1 MYRILGAD
9 GKEYGPVSADVLRQ
23 WIAQGRA
30 NNQTRARAE
39 GATEWKLLS
48 ELPEFAAELAAKS
61 AATTAPSAMI
71 GPAAAEAPG
80 AEILARD
87 YDLDIGS
94 CISRGWDLVMK
105 HFWLTFGATFV
116 IQLIVG
122 VVGGIPLVGWALSA
136 VFLGGLDWMFLKL
149 VRGQKAEFGDA
160 FAG

>member
-1 MYRILGAD
+1 ILVALEADLCAPAAAADPLRNCPIQVDYSARIPQWRDHARNCMYRILGAD

-80 AEILARD
+80 AEI
-87 YDLDIGS
+87 
-94 CISRGWDLVMK
+94 
-105 HFWLTFGATFV
+105 
-116 IQLIVG
+116 
-122 VVGGIPLVGWALSA
+122 
-136 VFLGGLDWMFLKL
+136 
-149 VRGQKAEFGDA
+149 
-160 FAG
+160 